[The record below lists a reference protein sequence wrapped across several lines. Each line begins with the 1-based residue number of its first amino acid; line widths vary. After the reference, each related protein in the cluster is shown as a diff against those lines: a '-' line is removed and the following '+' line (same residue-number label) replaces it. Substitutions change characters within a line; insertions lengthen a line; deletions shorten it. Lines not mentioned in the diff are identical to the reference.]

1 LCPGCKKKKPEML
14 INSVFLAF
22 LKQITGIE
30 PASPA
35 WEAGVLPM
43 NYICACLYYSI
54 SDSKIKNKITKKKTP
69 GGTRRLFLSYEG
81 GDSDI

>member
-1 LCPGCKKKKPEML
+1 MHS
-14 INSVFLAF
+14 IAF

-43 NYICACLYYSI
+43 NYICVYSYYNTRI
-54 SDSKIKNKITKKKTP
+54 LEIKIKIT
-69 GGTRRLFLSYEG
+69 
-81 GDSDI
+81 